1 MKFTLE
7 DSITLED
14 VDERKGEVDA
24 QYIKMTVTESTTEG
38 MINVEVYI
46 NPLALIKALSIF
58 LPEE

>member
-14 VDERKGEVDA
+14 VDERKDGTNA
-24 QYIKMTVTESTTEG
+24 QYVKMTVTESTEEG
-38 MINVEVYI
+38 MINSEVFI